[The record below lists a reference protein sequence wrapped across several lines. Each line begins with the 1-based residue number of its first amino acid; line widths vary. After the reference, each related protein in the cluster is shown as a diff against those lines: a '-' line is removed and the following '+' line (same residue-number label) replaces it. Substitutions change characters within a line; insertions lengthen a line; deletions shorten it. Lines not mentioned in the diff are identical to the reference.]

1 MKVDHTYPNKE
12 LVLIRIAEEANL
24 SGCMISIAR
33 SCSQRIIATDARD
46 GHTFSMKVLY
56 SNVHLWKVVECVT
69 HPEPIP
75 VSKTDEKATEEVDLI
90 DDNAIVGEEGNPD
103 DDNDNDD
110 DDPDDDDPDDEDNED
125 RDPGE

>member
-24 SGCMISIAR
+24 SGCTITIAR
-33 SCSQRIIATDARD
+33 SCSQRIVASGARD
-46 GHTFSMKVLY
+46 GHTFCIKVLY
-56 SNVHLWKVVECVT
+56 TNVHSWKVVECVT

-75 VSKTDEKATEEVDLI
+75 VTKTDESSTKEVDLT
-90 DDNAIVGEEGNPD
+90 DAAIVEEEGNPN

-110 DDPDDDDPDDEDNED
+110 DDPDDDDHEDG
-125 RDPGE
+125 DPGE